1 MSAQQA
7 QTPLRIGVVSHD
19 CFWPLKGGGGIR
31 VYWVTK
37 AMIQRQHDISVIAP
51 VQKKAEAEEEFGPI
65 PVLSAGKLTRFVR
78 FKEIKYIGLMV
89 RIFLKLLCKRFDVLY
104 AHNAVAGLPTIL
116 ISKLKKIPV
125 VFDFDDLL
133 TGYSKISFVYRF
145 GPKMERWVAKRAHLT
160 IVNSSVVQQWCRDH
174 GIHRT
179 VIIRHGVDLSRFK
192 AAERERKYITF
203 TGGMEVNDGVLLIPQ
218 AAQEVLKEFPDE
230 MFMMVGDGKD
240 KENLRQRVE
249 ALGLTHSFVLKGWMD
264 QRKIPGIL
272 AESKIGLIT
281 MLKVSATELSTRLSS
296 YEYMAS
302 GVPFVTSDLD
312 CSQEQVLESN
322 AGIPFENGNPQSL
335 AQRILELLRNK
346 DLWKRLSQNGLRYVK
361 EHADWRQNARAIC
374 LVCEK
379 VALEEK
385 ID

>member
-1 MSAQQA
+1 MSVQQE

-37 AMIQRQHDISVIAP
+37 AMIQKQHDVSVIAP
-51 VQKKAEAEEEFGPI
+51 VQNQKGIKEEFGPI

-78 FKEIKYIGLMV
+78 FKEIKYIGLMA
-89 RIFLKLLCKRFDVLY
+89 RIFVRLLCKRFDVLY

-160 IVNSSVVQQWCRDH
+160 IVNSRVVQQWCKEH

-192 AAERERKYITF
+192 AADWERKYITF

-218 AAQEVLKEFPDE
+218 AARDVLKEFPDE

-240 KENLRQRVE
+240 KENLRKQVE
-249 ALGLTHSFVLKGWMD
+249 ALDLSRSFVLKGWMD
-264 QRKIPGIL
+264 QGKIPGIL

-302 GVPFVTSDLD
+302 GVPLVTSNLD
-312 CSQEQVLESN
+312 CSQEQVQESD
-322 AGIPFENGNPQSL
+322 AGILFENGNPQSL
-335 AQRILELLRNK
+335 AQGILELLWNE
-346 DLWKRLSQNGLRYVK
+346 DLWKRLSQNVMRYVK
-361 EHADWRQNARAIC
+361 EHADWRKNARAIC
-374 LVCEK
+374 LACEK
-379 VALEEK
+379 VASGEK
-385 ID
+385 VD

>member
-1 MSAQQA
+1 MSVQQV

-37 AMIQRQHDISVIAP
+37 AMIQRQHDVCVIAP
-51 VQKKAEAEEEFGPI
+51 LQTREGIEEEFGPI
-65 PVLSAGKLTRFVR
+65 PVLSAGKLTRFVK
-78 FKEIKYIGLMV
+78 FKEIKYIGLMA
-89 RIFLKLLCKRFDVLY
+89 RIFIRLLCQRFDVLY

-145 GPKMERWVAKRAHLT
+145 GPKMERWVAKRANLT
-160 IVNSSVVQQWCRDH
+160 IVNSRVVQQWCKKH

-192 AAERERKYITF
+192 AVDRERKYITF

-240 KENLRQRVE
+240 KQNLRQRVE
-249 ALGLTHSFVLKGWMD
+249 TLGLSRSFILKGWRD
-264 QRKIPGIL
+264 QGEIPGIL
-272 AESKIGLIT
+272 TESKIGLIT

-302 GVPFVTSDLD
+302 GVPFITSDLD
-312 CSQEQVLESN
+312 CSQEQVQESN
-322 AGIPFENGNPQSL
+322 AGILFENGNPQSL
-335 AQRILELLRNK
+335 AQGILQLLK
-346 DLWKRLSQNGLRYVK
+346 DKTLWNTLSQNGQRYVK
-361 EHADWRQNARAIC
+361 EHADWRKNARAIC
-374 LVCEK
+374 LACEK
-379 VALEEK
+379 VASEEK